1 MIMKEQRG
9 CYYMRR
15 NRVMILLLSLIML
28 ITCSVSVH
36 ASSCNLVVECPLSGM
51 EVSIYRIADDNGL
64 VSPYD
69 TYPVSLS
76 GDLQACAN
84 ALVNYIKIDNISA
97 DGYVVSGVDKKAY
110 FNGLEKGLYLI
121 SVKPIDDG
129 TYVYSPQVTLV
140 NLESELVVDLKYDR
154 VLKGSEPINLHVL
167 KVWKNDNVD
176 SRPSSIKVSLLRDGV
191 VYDKQ
196 ELNKLNHFSFTWNGL
211 DSSYT
216 YDVIEDNVPSGY
228 TVGLSRSGN
237 TITVTNDGGIAENI
251 SVPDKLPLTGQL
263 WWPVPFLVI
272 VGFTCLLIGRRYEK

>member
-1 MIMKEQRG
+1 
-9 CYYMRR
+9 MRR
-15 NRVMILLLSLIML
+15 NRVMVLLLSFIML
-28 ITCSVSVH
+28 ITCSVRVY
-36 ASSCNLVVECPLSGM
+36 ASSCNLVVECPLEGM
-51 EVSIYRIADDNGL
+51 EVSVYRIADDNGL

-69 TYPVSLS
+69 NYPVDLN
-76 GDLQACAN
+76 GDKQACAN
-84 ALVNYIKIDNISA
+84 ALVNYIKVDNIGA
-97 DGYVVSGVDKKAY
+97 DGYATSGVDKKVY

-167 KVWKNDNVD
+167 KVWKNDNVN
-176 SRPSSIKVSLLRDGV
+176 SRPSSIEVTLLRDGV

-211 DSSYT
+211 DSTYT

-237 TITVTNDGGIAENI
+237 TVTVTNDGGIVANVN
-251 SVPDKLPLTGQL
+251 VPDKLPLTGQL

-272 VGFTCLLIGRRYEK
+272 VGFACLLIGRRYEK

>member
-1 MIMKEQRG
+1 
-9 CYYMRR
+9 MRR

-28 ITCSVSVH
+28 ITCSVRVY
-36 ASSCNLVVECPLSGM
+36 ASSCNLVVECPLEGM

-69 TYPVSLS
+69 TYPVSLD

-84 ALVNYIKIDNISA
+84 ALANYIKVDNISA
-97 DGYVVSGVDKKAY
+97 DGYATSGVDNKVY

-129 TYVYSPQVTLV
+129 TYFYSPQVTLV

-154 VLKGSEPINLHVL
+154 VLRGSEPINLHVL

-176 SRPSSIKVSLLRDGV
+176 SRPSSIEVTLLRDGV

-211 DSSYT
+211 DSTYT
-216 YDVIEDNVPSGY
+216 YDVIENNVPSGY

-237 TITVTNDGGIAENI
+237 TVTVTNDGGIVKNA
-251 SVPDKLPLTGQL
+251 SVSDKLPLTGQL

-272 VGFTCLLIGRRYEK
+272 VGFVCLLIGRRYEK

>member
-1 MIMKEQRG
+1 
-9 CYYMRR
+9 MRR
-15 NRVMILLLSLIML
+15 NRVMVLLLSLIML
-28 ITCSVSVH
+28 ITCSVRVY

-51 EVSIYRIADDNGL
+51 EVSVYRIADDNGL
-64 VSPYD
+64 ISPYD
-69 TYPVSLS
+69 GYPVSLD

-84 ALVNYIKIDNISA
+84 ALVNYIKVDNVGA
-97 DGYVVSGVDKKAY
+97 DGYATSGVDKKVY

-176 SRPSSIKVSLLRDGV
+176 SRPSSIEVSLLRDGV

-211 DSSYT
+211 DSTYT
-216 YDVIEDNVPSGY
+216 YDVIENNVPSGY

-237 TITVTNDGGIAENI
+237 TVTVTNDGGIVANVN
-251 SVPDKLPLTGQL
+251 VPDKLPLTGQL

-272 VGFTCLLIGRRYEK
+272 VGFVCLLIGRRYEK

>member
-1 MIMKEQRG
+1 
-9 CYYMRR
+9 MRR

-28 ITCSVSVH
+28 ITCSVKVY

-51 EVSIYRIADDNGL
+51 EVSVYRIADDNGL
-64 VSPYD
+64 VSPFD
-69 TYPVSLS
+69 NYPVDLN
-76 GDLQACAN
+76 GDKQACAN
-84 ALVNYIKIDNISA
+84 ALDNYIKMDNIGA
-97 DGYVVSGVDKKAY
+97 DGYATSGVDNKVY

-121 SVKPIDDG
+121 SVKPYDDG

-167 KVWKNDNVD
+167 KVWKNDKVD
-176 SRPSSIKVSLLRDGV
+176 GRPSSIEVTLLRDGV

-211 DSSYT
+211 DSTYT

-237 TITVTNDGGIAENI
+237 TVTVTNDGGIVKNA
-251 SVPDKLPLTGQL
+251 SVFDKLPLTGQL

>member
-1 MIMKEQRG
+1 
-9 CYYMRR
+9 MRR
-15 NRVMILLLSLIML
+15 NRVMILLLSFIML
-28 ITCSVSVH
+28 ITCSVRVY
-36 ASSCNLVVECPLSGM
+36 AGSCSIVVECPLEGM
-51 EVSIYRIADDNGL
+51 EVSIYRIADDSGL

-69 TYPVSLS
+69 AYPVSLD

-84 ALVNYIKIDNISA
+84 ALVNYIKVDNIGA
-97 DGYVVSGVDKKAY
+97 DGYVVSGVDNKAY

-154 VLKGSEPINLHVL
+154 ALKGSEPINLHVL

-176 SRPSSIKVSLLRDGV
+176 SRPSSIKVTLLKDGV

-211 DSSYT
+211 DSTYT

-228 TVGLSRSGN
+228 TVGLNRSGN
-237 TITVTNDGGIAENI
+237 TITVTNDGGIVEDV

-272 VGFTCLLIGRRYEK
+272 VGFTCLLIGRKYEK

>member
-1 MIMKEQRG
+1 
-9 CYYMRR
+9 MRR
-15 NRVMILLLSLIML
+15 NRVMVLLLSLIML

-51 EVSIYRIADDNGL
+51 EVSVYRIADDNGL
-64 VSPYD
+64 VSPFD
-69 TYPVSLS
+69 NYPVDLN
-76 GDLQACAN
+76 GDKQACAN
-84 ALVNYIKIDNISA
+84 ALDNYIKVDNIGA
-97 DGYVVSGVDKKAY
+97 DGYATSGVDNKAY

-176 SRPSSIKVSLLRDGV
+176 SRPSSIEVTLLRDGV

-211 DSSYT
+211 DSTYT
-216 YDVIEDNVPSGY
+216 YDVIEDNVPNGY

-237 TITVTNDGGIAENI
+237 TVTVTNDGGIVKNA
-251 SVPDKLPLTGQL
+251 SVSDKLPLTGQL

-272 VGFTCLLIGRRYEK
+272 VGFVCLLIGRRYEK

>member
-1 MIMKEQRG
+1 
-9 CYYMRR
+9 MRR

-51 EVSIYRIADDNGL
+51 EVSVYRIADDNGL

-69 TYPVSLS
+69 GYPVSLD

-84 ALVNYIKIDNISA
+84 ALVNYIKVDNISA
-97 DGYVVSGVDKKAY
+97 DGNAVSDVDKKAY
-110 FNGLEKGLYLI
+110 FSGLEKGLYLI

-154 VLKGSEPINLHVL
+154 ALKGGELINLHVL

-176 SRPSSIKVSLLRDGV
+176 SRPSSIEVSLLRDGV
-191 VYDKQ
+191 IYDKQ

-211 DSSYT
+211 DSAYT

-237 TITVTNDGGIAENI
+237 TVTVINDGGIVENA

-272 VGFTCLLIGRRYEK
+272 VGFVCLLIGRRYEK

>member
-1 MIMKEQRG
+1 MG
-9 CYYMRR
+9 R
-15 NRVMILLLSLIML
+15 NRAMVLLLSFIML
-28 ITCSVSVH
+28 ITCSVRVDAGGSKI
-36 ASSCNLVVECPLSGM
+36 VVECPLESM

-69 TYPVSLS
+69 TYPVSLN

-84 ALVNYIKIDNISA
+84 ALVNYIKVDNIGA

-110 FNGLEKGLYLI
+110 FSGLEKGLYLI

-154 VLKGSEPINLHVL
+154 VLKGNEPINLHVL

-176 SRPSSIKVSLLRDGV
+176 SRPSSIEVTLLRDGV

-216 YDVIEDNVPSGY
+216 YGVIENNVPSGY

-237 TITVTNDGGIAENI
+237 TVTVTNDGGIVKNA
-251 SVPDKLPLTGQL
+251 SVSDKLPLTGQL

-272 VGFTCLLIGRRYEK
+272 VGFTCLLIGRKYEK

>member
-1 MIMKEQRG
+1 
-9 CYYMRR
+9 MRR

-36 ASSCNLVVECPLSGM
+36 AGSCNLVVECPLEGM

-69 TYPVSLS
+69 TYPVSLN

-84 ALVNYIKIDNISA
+84 ALVNYIKVDNIGA
-97 DGYVVSGVDKKAY
+97 DGYATSGIDKKVY
-110 FNGLEKGLYLI
+110 FDGLEKGLYLI

-154 VLKGSEPINLHVL
+154 VLKGSEPIILHVL
-167 KVWKNDNVD
+167 KVWKNDDVD
-176 SRPSSIKVSLLRDGV
+176 NRPSSIEVTLLRDGV
-191 VYDKQ
+191 IYDKQ

-237 TITVTNDGGIAENI
+237 TVTVTNDGGIVKNVSA
-251 SVPDKLPLTGQL
+251 SDKLPLTGQL

-272 VGFTCLLIGRRYEK
+272 VGFVCLLIGRRYEK

>member
-1 MIMKEQRG
+1 
-9 CYYMRR
+9 MRR
-15 NRVMILLLSLIML
+15 NRVMVLLLSFIML
-28 ITCSVSVH
+28 ITCSVRVY

-51 EVSIYRIADDNGL
+51 EVSVYRIADDNGL

-69 TYPVSLS
+69 AYPVSLN
-76 GDLQACAN
+76 GDLGACAN
-84 ALVNYIKIDNISA
+84 ALVNYIKVDNIGA
-97 DGYVVSGVDKKAY
+97 DGYATSGVDNKVY

-154 VLKGSEPINLHVL
+154 VLKGSESINLHVL

-176 SRPSSIKVSLLRDGV
+176 SRPSSIEVSLLRDGV

-211 DSSYT
+211 DSTYT
-216 YDVIEDNVPSGY
+216 YDVIENNVPSGY

-237 TITVTNDGGIAENI
+237 TVTVTNDGGIVKNA
-251 SVPDKLPLTGQL
+251 SVSDKLPLTGQL

-272 VGFTCLLIGRRYEK
+272 VGFVCLLIGRRYEK

>member
-1 MIMKEQRG
+1 
-9 CYYMRR
+9 MRR
-15 NRVMILLLSLIML
+15 NRVMVLLLSLIML

-36 ASSCNLVVECPLSGM
+36 AGSCNLVVECPLEGM

-69 TYPVSLS
+69 TYPVSLN

-84 ALVNYIKIDNISA
+84 ALVNYIKVDNISA
-97 DGYVVSGVDKKAY
+97 DGYATSGVDNKVY
-110 FNGLEKGLYLI
+110 FNSLEKGLYLI

-176 SRPSSIKVSLLRDGV
+176 SRPSSVEVSLLRDGV

-211 DSSYT
+211 DSTYT
-216 YDVIEDNVPSGY
+216 YDVIEDNVPNGY

-237 TITVTNDGGIAENI
+237 TVTVTNDGGIVANVN
-251 SVPDKLPLTGQL
+251 VPDKLPLTGQL

-272 VGFTCLLIGRRYEK
+272 VGFVCLLIGRRYEK

>member
-1 MIMKEQRG
+1 
-9 CYYMRR
+9 MRR

-28 ITCSVSVH
+28 ITCSVRVH
-36 ASSCNLVVECPLSGM
+36 ASSCNLVVECPLEGM
-51 EVSIYRIADDNGL
+51 EVSVYRIADDNGL

-69 TYPVSLS
+69 AYPVSLN

-84 ALVNYIKIDNISA
+84 ALVNYIKVDNIST
-97 DGYVVSGVDKKAY
+97 DGYATSGIDNKVY

-176 SRPSSIKVSLLRDGV
+176 SRPSSIEVTLLRDGA

-211 DSSYT
+211 DSTYT

-237 TITVTNDGGIAENI
+237 TVTVINDGGIVKNV
-251 SVPDKLPLTGQL
+251 SVSDKLPLTGQL

-272 VGFTCLLIGRRYEK
+272 VGFVCLLIGRRYEK

>member
-1 MIMKEQRG
+1 
-9 CYYMRR
+9 MRR
-15 NRVMILLLSLIML
+15 NRVMVLLLSFIML

-51 EVSIYRIADDNGL
+51 EVSVYRIADDNGL

-69 TYPVSLS
+69 AYPVSLN

-84 ALVNYIKIDNISA
+84 ALVNYIKVDNISA
-97 DGYVVSGVDKKAY
+97 DGYATSGVDNKVY

-140 NLESELVVDLKYDR
+140 NLESELVVDLKYDK
-154 VLKGSEPINLHVL
+154 VLSGSEPINLHVL

-176 SRPSSIKVSLLRDGV
+176 GRPSSIEVSLLRDGV

-211 DSSYT
+211 DSTYT
-216 YDVIEDNVPSGY
+216 YDVIEDNVPNGY

-237 TITVTNDGGIAENI
+237 TVTVTNDGGIVKNA
-251 SVPDKLPLTGQL
+251 SVSDKLPLTGQL

-272 VGFTCLLIGRRYEK
+272 VGFVCLLIGRRYEK

>member
-1 MIMKEQRG
+1 
-9 CYYMRR
+9 MRR

-28 ITCSVSVH
+28 ITCSVRVDAGGSKI
-36 ASSCNLVVECPLSGM
+36 VVECPLQGM

-69 TYPVSLS
+69 TYPVSLN

-84 ALVNYIKIDNISA
+84 ALVNYIKVDNLSA
-97 DGYVVSGVDKKAY
+97 DGHAVSGGDKRVY
-110 FNGLEKGLYLI
+110 FNSLEKGLYLI

-167 KVWKNDNVD
+167 KVWKNDDVD
-176 SRPSSIKVSLLRDGV
+176 SRPSSIEVSLLRDGV

-196 ELNKLNHFSFTWNGL
+196 ELNKLNHFSFTWNSL
-211 DSSYT
+211 DSTYT

-228 TVGLSRSGN
+228 TVGLNRSAN
-237 TITVTNDGGIAENI
+237 TITVTNDGGIVENA
-251 SVPDKLPLTGQL
+251 SVSDKLPLTGQL

-272 VGFTCLLIGRRYEK
+272 VGFVCLLIGRRYEK

>member
-1 MIMKEQRG
+1 MKERKG

-15 NRVMILLLSLIML
+15 NRVMVLLLSLIML
-28 ITCSVSVH
+28 IGLRVRVH
-36 ASSCNLVVECPLSGM
+36 ADVCSMVVECPLEGM
-51 EVSIYRIADDNGL
+51 EVSIYRIADDNSL

-69 TYPVSLS
+69 TYSVSLN

-84 ALVNYIKIDNISA
+84 ALVNYIKVDNLSA
-97 DGYVVSGVDKKAY
+97 DGHAVSGGDKRGY

-140 NLESELVVDLKYDR
+140 NLDGELVVDLKYDR

-176 SRPSSIKVSLLRDGV
+176 SRPSSVEVSLLRDGV

-211 DSSYT
+211 DSTYT
-216 YDVIEDNVPSGY
+216 YDVIENNVPSGY

-237 TITVTNDGGIAENI
+237 TVTVTNDGGIVANVN
-251 SVPDKLPLTGQL
+251 VPDKLPLTGQL

-272 VGFTCLLIGRRYEK
+272 VGFVCLLIGRRNEK